1 MSWPVALGTAVW
13 LGVLTSISP
22 CPLAS
27 NVAAISYLTREA
39 GQPRNMFFS
48 GVLYTL
54 GRSTTYVTLG
64 ALIAASLLEI
74 PRVAFFLQ
82 SRMNQILGPTL
93 ILAGILLL
101 GWVRLPVPGFAPRE
115 ETVSR
120 IRALG
125 RTGAILLGMLFALS
139 FCPVSAGIFFGN
151 LVPLVLQQQSPFTLP
166 LAYGVGTALPVLVAA
181 AAISLGIRGWSE
193 FLERASRL
201 QERLKRLTGWIFLL
215 VGLYYVMLHLRGS
228 GPLIG

>member
-1 MSWPVALGTAVW
+1 MSWSVALGTSFW
-13 LGVLTSISP
+13 LGLLTSISP

-39 GQPRNMFFS
+39 GQPREMLFS

-54 GRSTTYVTLG
+54 GRSATYVTLG

-101 GWVRLPVPGFAPRE
+101 GWVRIPIPGFAPTE

-166 LAYGVGTALPVLVAA
+166 LAYGVGTALPVLAVAT
-181 AAISLGIRGWSE
+181 AIALGIRGWSE

-201 QERLKRLTGWIFLL
+201 QEPLKKGTGWIFLL
-215 VGLYYVMLHLRGS
+215 VGLYYLMVHFRGS